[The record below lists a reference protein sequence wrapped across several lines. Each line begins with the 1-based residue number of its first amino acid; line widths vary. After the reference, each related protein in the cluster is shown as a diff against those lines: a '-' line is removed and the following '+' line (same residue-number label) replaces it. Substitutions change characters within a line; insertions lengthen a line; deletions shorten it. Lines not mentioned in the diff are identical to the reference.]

1 MNRIIPH
8 VHRAWPLN
16 GFENG
21 PNLAENTVEYVLV
34 AENTIQYVL
43 VVKWNRNSTFS
54 SANPGSQKLPSNGF
68 TEWNFLGKK
77 ERAYQNR
84 E

>member
-1 MNRIIPH
+1 MLKLTKFPPPHGGVLVSYYSNHAMNRIIPH

-43 VVKWNRNSTFS
+43 VVK
-54 SANPGSQKLPSNGF
+54 
-68 TEWNFLGKK
+68 
-77 ERAYQNR
+77 
-84 E
+84 